1 MRSRSSL
8 PFRAA
13 PLRVEDPPSHGTL
26 LTTFLSSQSLDEK
39 SGCAVLYGAAVRHF
53 LHWLGLH
60 NRTVLTEKHRNE
72 LGTSEVGLPKRALS
86 VRAAGR
92 NVN

>member
-1 MRSRSSL
+1 MQEVMSKFDTVPHRSPKRQWRSRQ
-8 PFRAA
+8 
-13 PLRVEDPPSHGTL
+13 
-26 LTTFLSSQSLDEK
+26 QSFAFE
-39 SGCAVLYGAAVRHF
+39 AAVDAQ
-53 LHWLGLH
+53 H

>member
-60 NRTVLTEKHRNE
+60 RIAIRTIDDRAVRRFEKHGCRCHRY
-72 LGTSEVGLPKRALS
+72 SAQQ
-86 VRAAGR
+86 AHY
-92 NVN
+92 